1 VKHGLATSTWPEAI
15 DSQAMWAAA
24 LPRHTRSELQRAI
37 VQPMEKLSAFTPPV
51 EILQAA
57 MRRRGIAFDAWRAA
71 RQDPPLPDEVELGDG
86 ASPA

>member
-1 VKHGLATSTWPEAI
+1 
-15 DSQAMWAAA
+15 
-24 LPRHTRSELQRAI
+24 
-37 VQPMEKLSAFTPPV
+37 MEKLSAFTPPV

-57 MRRRGIAFDAWRAA
+57 MRRRGIAVDAWRAA